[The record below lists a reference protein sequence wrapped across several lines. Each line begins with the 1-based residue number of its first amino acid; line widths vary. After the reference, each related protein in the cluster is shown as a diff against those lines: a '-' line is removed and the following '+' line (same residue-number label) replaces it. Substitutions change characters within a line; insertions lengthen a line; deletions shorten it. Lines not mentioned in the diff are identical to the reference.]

1 MIVGVC
7 AFLQSL
13 GGPYE
18 TISGATCENIAYSL
32 ASGQYV
38 WKKNL
43 YFAAYWRVKESDIPA
58 LRECRRPEN
67 ITDGP
72 LVYIVEAGSVG
83 GVAEMV
89 RKLHKQNP
97 DAVAAMFHRGSTL
110 KRFGLQRGE
119 TT

>member
-1 MIVGVC
+1 MIEEVC

-13 GGPYE
+13 GGPYAVITGE
-18 TISGATCENIAYSL
+18 MCENIAYSL

-43 YFAAYWRVKESDIPA
+43 YFAAYWRVKESDILA
-58 LRECRRPEN
+58 LRECRRPES

-72 LVYIVEAGSVG
+72 VCYIVEAGSVG

-89 RKLHKQNP
+89 LKLRKQNP
-97 DAVAAMFHRGSTL
+97 DASAAMFHRGSTL
-110 KRFGLQRGE
+110 KRFGLRRGE
-119 TT
+119 ER